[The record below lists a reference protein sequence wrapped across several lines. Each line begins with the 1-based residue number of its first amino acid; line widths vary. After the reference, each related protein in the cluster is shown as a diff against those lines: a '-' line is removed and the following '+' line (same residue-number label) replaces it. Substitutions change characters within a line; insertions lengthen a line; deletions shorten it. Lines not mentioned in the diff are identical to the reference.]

1 MADGHPQGQH
11 PQGQHPQ
18 GQHPQGQHPQGQH
31 PQGQRPPGPL
41 APGQPQRGQRPPD
54 LDPHRQL
61 ALTARVAVAA
71 AALAV
76 TAAGLRAALPSASWS
91 DGPLHHDGIAVGAVL
106 EVVFGGL
113 LVAVEVRRRRDRG
126 AGLPAAG
133 LRAGL
138 RAFLGLAL
146 VAIPVLVLIN
156 AAGQLPHRKPPVRA
170 QRGPGP
176 LPRATPSARPHVG
189 TVTGGRFDY
198 TLIWYGLLVLA
209 ILAAAVIAVIL
220 VRRRAR
226 PGDWADL
233 DDDEEE
239 EPEAALRRAVQ
250 SGQAA
255 LREVDD
261 ARLAIIA
268 CYVAM
273 EGSLGRAGTVRGA
286 AETPD
291 ELLSRAAAAGL
302 AGGGAGATLTA
313 LFYEARF
320 SSHPLPAGA
329 RDEARDA
336 LAALAAALADREAA
350 AAASTESASAG
361 AASTGTARP
370 GVNGTRPGGPGTPG
384 GVIR

>member
-1 MADGHPQGQH
+1 MADGHPH
-11 PQGQHPQ
+11 
-18 GQHPQGQHPQGQH
+18 
-31 PQGQRPPGPL
+31 GQRRPDPG
-41 APGQPQRGQRPPD
+41 
-54 LDPHRQL
+54 
-61 ALTARVAVAA
+61 ALTARLAVAA

-76 TAAGLRAALPSASWS
+76 TAAGLRAALPSASWTS
-91 DGPLHHDGIAVGAVL
+91 GPFHHDGIAVGAVL
-106 EVVFGGL
+106 EVVFAGL

-126 AGLPAAG
+126 AGQPAAG

-138 RAFLGLAL
+138 RAFLATAL
-146 VAIPVLVLIN
+146 VGIPVLVLVN
-156 AAGQLPHRKPPVRA
+156 AAGQLPHRPA
-170 QRGPGP
+170 QAQPSRPGP
-176 LPRATPSARPHVG
+176 LPRVTPSARPRVG
-189 TVTGGRFDY
+189 TVTGGRLDY
-198 TLIWYGLLVLA
+198 TLIWYVLLVLA

-226 PGDWADL
+226 PGDWADIP
-233 DDDEEE
+233 DDEE
-239 EPEAALRRAVQ
+239 EPEAALRRAVE

-291 ELLSRAAAAGL
+291 ELLGRAAAAGL

-320 SSHPLPAGA
+320 STHPLLAGA
-329 RDEARDA
+329 RGDARDA

-350 AAASTESASAG
+350 AAASTG
-361 AASTGTARP
+361 TASTGTASTGTASTGTAGP
-370 GVNGTRPGGPGTPG
+370 GANGTRPGPPWSGG
-384 GVIR
+384 GVTG

>member
-1 MADGHPQGQH
+1 MADGHPH
-11 PQGQHPQ
+11 
-18 GQHPQGQHPQGQH
+18 
-31 PQGQRPPGPL
+31 GQRPPGRP
-41 APGQPQRGQRPPD
+41 APGRPPRGQRPHD
-54 LDPHRQL
+54 QL
-61 ALTARVAVAA
+61 ALTARLAVAA

-106 EVVFGGL
+106 EVVFAGL

-156 AAGQLPHRKPPVRA
+156 AAGQLPHRKAPVQA
-170 QRGPGP
+170 QRGLGP

-209 ILAAAVIAVIL
+209 ILAAAAIAVIL

-226 PGDWADL
+226 PGDWADVGE
-233 DDDEEE
+233 DDEE

-250 SGQAA
+250 SGRAA
-255 LREVDD
+255 LAEVDD
-261 ARLAIIA
+261 GRLAIIA

-291 ELLSRAAAAGL
+291 ELLGRAAAAGL
-302 AGGGAGATLTA
+302 AGGGAGATLTE

-329 RDEARDA
+329 RNEARDA

-350 AAASTESASAG
+350 AAASTESPRTGAAGTG
-361 AASTGTARP
+361 AASTGAASIGTAGTGTAGP
-370 GVNGTRPGGPGTPG
+370 GANGTRPGGPGTAG
-384 GVIR
+384 GMIR

>member
-1 MADGHPQGQH
+1 MADGHPH
-11 PQGQHPQ
+11 
-18 GQHPQGQHPQGQH
+18 
-31 PQGQRPPGPL
+31 GQRPPGQL
-41 APGQPQRGQRPPD
+41 APGQSPRNQPPHDQRPRD
-54 LDPHRQL
+54 QL
-61 ALTARVAVAA
+61 ALTARLAVAA

-106 EVVFGGL
+106 EVVFAGL

-156 AAGQLPHRKPPVRA
+156 AAGQLPHRPARVQA
-170 QRGPGP
+170 QQPGP

-189 TVTGGRFDY
+189 TVTGGRLDY
-198 TLIWYGLLVLA
+198 TLVWYGLLVLA

-233 DDDEEE
+233 GEDDEE

-291 ELLSRAAAAGL
+291 ELLGRAAAAGL

-329 RDEARDA
+329 PRRGAGRAR
-336 LAALAAALADREAA
+336 R
-350 AAASTESASAG
+350 AG
-361 AASTGTARP
+361 RGAG
-370 GVNGTRPGGPGTPG
+370 RPGGGRRGQHRDRRAPGPPAPG
-384 GVIR
+384 PPAPGPVRERTAPGPAARGPRAG

>member
-1 MADGHPQGQH
+1 MADGHPQGQ
-11 PQGQHPQ
+11 
-18 GQHPQGQHPQGQH
+18 
-31 PQGQRPPGPL
+31 RPPGQL
-41 APGQPQRGQRPPD
+41 APGRPPRGQPPHDQRPHD
-54 LDPHRQL
+54 QL
-61 ALTARVAVAA
+61 TLTARLAVAA

-106 EVVFGGL
+106 EVVFAGL

-156 AAGQLPHRKPPVRA
+156 AAGQLPHRKPPVQA
-170 QRGPGP
+170 QRGLGP

-209 ILAAAVIAVIL
+209 ILAAAAIAVIL

-239 EPEAALRRAVQ
+239 PETALRRAVQ

-261 ARLAIIA
+261 ARQAIIA

-273 EGSLGRAGTVRGA
+273 EGSLGRAGTVRCA

-291 ELLSRAAAAGL
+291 ELLRRAAAAGL

-320 SSHPLPAGA
+320 SSHPLPASA

-336 LAALAAALADREAA
+336 LAALAAVLADREAA
-350 AAASTESASAG
+350 AEVSTG
-361 AASTGTARP
+361 TASTGTASTGTASSGTASP